1 MQEYW
6 AFGRVNSPI
15 CWLHVNISW
24 HMVYHSPKCPRTQFS
39 ILPYAK
45 GPNFQ
50 FSQMIFDRMT
60 ALLVGG
66 APYGQRS
73 FGRVYKMGIWE
84 SSCTIWA
91 YGRTSFEPILMVYQ
105 MLVVLGIWESQFSH
119 MLELCFM
126 NWHDLAYGR
135 VN

>member
-15 CWLHVNISW
+15 CKLNVNISW

-60 ALLVGG
+60 ALRLSVTPLLYAIWPQSLKLVHYP
-66 APYGQRS
+66 AMFHRS
-73 FGRVYKMGIWE
+73 E
-84 SSCTIWA
+84 SHRPQICSISAQIDVTLIFSNESILA
-91 YGRTSFEPILMVYQ
+91 IHTRPFRLAFYTSF
-105 MLVVLGIWESQFSH
+105 F
-119 MLELCFM
+119 
-126 NWHDLAYGR
+126 A
-135 VN
+135 